1 MLDSISVDVLK
12 IDKFFLVE
20 RSQKREMI
28 IGLIVDIAK
37 TLDMKVI
44 CEGVETEDDIDLLRK
59 LNCPLGQGYYI
70 SKPIL
75 AQQFAEQF
83 LNHERE
89 IHG

>member
-1 MLDSISVDVLK
+1 
-12 IDKFFLVE
+12 
-20 RSQKREMI
+20 
-28 IGLIVDIAK
+28 
-37 TLDMKVI
+37 MKVI